1 MWRSEI
7 NYWAVLLLYIPAYV
21 KHFTLLVYLKNYDLG
36 GSESKTSGNQKIN
49 QKFFFPGK
57 KNFGTCG
64 LKCLNNLV

>member
-7 NYWAVLLLYIPAYV
+7 NYWAVLLLCIPAHV

-36 GSESKTSGNQKIN
+36 GSESKTSGNQKIKTF
-49 QKFFFPGK
+49 QVK